1 MDRLDFSPEPE
12 CSLVDLVNLSSFASL
27 PTPAEDEAYAV
38 FRVRNFSESGVQA
51 FIRLVPAL
59 GLAMARSK
67 IPLGRVRAVADL
79 IELVGGLLADGRLDA
94 ADLFLLASFLRK
106 L

>member
-1 MDRLDFSPEPE
+1 MDHLDFSPEPD
-12 CSLVDLVNLSSFASL
+12 CSLVDFVNQSSFASL
-27 PTPAEDEAYAV
+27 PAPAENEAFAV

-67 IPLGRVRAVADL
+67 IPLKRVRALSDL
-79 IELVGGLLADGRLDA
+79 IELVAGLLADGRLDA
-94 ADLFLLASFLRK
+94 ADLFLLAAFLRK